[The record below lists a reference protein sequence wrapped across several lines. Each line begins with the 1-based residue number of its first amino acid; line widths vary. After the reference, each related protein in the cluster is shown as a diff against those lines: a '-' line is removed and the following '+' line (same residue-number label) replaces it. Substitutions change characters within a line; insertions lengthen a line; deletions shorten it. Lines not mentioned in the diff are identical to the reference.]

1 MSDPPAPVS
10 TSPLVVVD
18 ELGKFYGALEVL
30 RKVSLT
36 VRKGEVVTLIG
47 PSGCGKTTLLR
58 CVNYLETYES
68 GLITIAGETVGVSI
82 STDGTRKRRPDREI
96 SAMRARVGMVFQ
108 GYNLFPHLT
117 VLQNLTIAPTRVRA
131 VRPAE
136 ARDRAMA
143 LLDRVG
149 LADKAARYPAE
160 LSGGQQQRVAI
171 ARSLAMEPSLIL
183 LDEVTSA
190 LDPELVAEVMEVI
203 QSLVAEGMTMMLVTH
218 EMQFARE
225 VSSQVVFMA
234 GRQVLEAGP
243 PADIFGHP
251 QHARLRAFL
260 GRFHAA
266 HRL

>member
-30 RKVSLT
+30 RNVSLT

-58 CVNYLETYES
+58 CVNSLETYES

-96 SAMRARVGMVFQ
+96 AAMRARVGMVFQ

-149 LADKAARYPAE
+149 HADKAARYPASAKRHST
-160 LSGGQQQRVAI
+160 LWFVNLMSIMNHSDFRSPGQRKP
-171 ARSLAMEPSLIL
+171 PS
-183 LDEVTSA
+183 D
-190 LDPELVAEVMEVI
+190 
-203 QSLVAEGMTMMLVTH
+203 
-218 EMQFARE
+218 
-225 VSSQVVFMA
+225 
-234 GRQVLEAGP
+234 
-243 PADIFGHP
+243 
-251 QHARLRAFL
+251 ARLAC
-260 GRFHAA
+260 GVW
-266 HRL
+266 HRR